1 MLMSYSYQLQC
12 GWTFCIP
19 IKINQSKQPR
29 NLTQTKNFWWVCTDD
44 YSGYFNGYI
53 NFRWGNPKYI
63 LFGDKKSLYLKKKVE
78 SHFVIQQAGDVSCF
92 YDIKLGRRRIE
103 HHNHAWVS
111 GKLAGEN
118 MTGASKMYR
127 YQSIFWWVMN
137 YFHIYIVCIL
147 IIM

>member
-1 MLMSYSYQLQC
+1 MVISILGEEIPNISYLV
-12 GWTFCIP
+12 T
-19 IKINQSKQPR
+19 
-29 NLTQTKNFWWVCTDD
+29 
-44 YSGYFNGYI
+44 
-53 NFRWGNPKYI
+53 
-63 LFGDKKSLYLKKKVE
+63 KSLSLKKKVE

-127 YQSIFWWVMN
+127 YQSIFW
-137 YFHIYIVCIL
+137 
-147 IIM
+147 